1 MPPAKRSAAEMA
13 SSPPVASPASL
24 TTLHHVLSCFLEP
37 CPQGTSPV
45 GAAKV
50 YWHQLIDTLAW
61 IMGEPA
67 LDYLKPY
74 RGTKDG
80 RAGDR
85 YMRDAVLADTRI
97 QSLLESHGTG
107 GYWLNDGRAIRADD
121 GNGRLVPS
129 HKFLQWRLATV
140 TGEVV
145 AGDASDVLGA
155 RIEWRAADAGPSREA
170 VRLYLASIAEEQG
183 HRNAIAA
190 AGGRLQRASEWDGS
204 VTAFFYVVDRILSDQ
219 GACARRRH

>member
-85 YMRDAVLADTRI
+85 YMRDAVLAD
-97 QSLLESHGTG
+97 
-107 GYWLNDGRAIRADD
+107 IRAS
-121 GNGRLVPS
+121 NRS
-129 HKFLQWRLATV
+129 
-140 TGEVV
+140 
-145 AGDASDVLGA
+145 
-155 RIEWRAADAGPSREA
+155 
-170 VRLYLASIAEEQG
+170 
-183 HRNAIAA
+183 
-190 AGGRLQRASEWDGS
+190 
-204 VTAFFYVVDRILSDQ
+204 
-219 GACARRRH
+219 

>member
-1 MPPAKRSAAEMA
+1 MER
-13 SSPPVASPASL
+13 SSPPVVSAASL
-24 TTLHHVLSCFLEP
+24 TTLHQVLSCFLEP
-37 CPQGTSPV
+37 CSQGTSPV

-50 YWHQLIDTLAW
+50 YWHQLIDTLAF
-61 IMGEPA
+61 IMGAPA

-85 YMRDAVLADTRI
+85 YMRDAMLADTRI

-107 GYWLNDGRAIRADD
+107 GFWLNEGRTLRADD
-121 GNGRLVPS
+121 GNGKVTPS
-129 HKFLQWRLATV
+129 HRFLQWRLATD

-145 AGDASDVLGA
+145 AGDASDVTGA
-155 RIEWRAADAGPSREA
+155 RISWRAADAGSSRET
-170 VRLYLASIAEEQG
+170 VRLYLASFAAEQG
-183 HRNAIAA
+183 HRDVIAA

-204 VTAFFYVVDRILSDQ
+204 VVAFFYVLDQLLSDP
-219 GACARRRH
+219 GACVRRRH